1 MFFAE
6 LGATFVDRPPSPARS
21 LGWSLSRSSRRRSR
35 TAARSVI
42 CWRPL
47 AAFVDRPPP
56 PARSAALSVNHTVAH
71 APRSCSIQI
80 GGVQSFYK
88 KPAAAGWDWPME
100 CVFRDLKSKA
110 STNAAFVA
118 RDVLGTVGQLQHG
131 TVTPGRSARPSAPLV
146 VSPTLSTHA
155 ARRGG
160 NALDRETIMTDRRVF
175 IIRAK
180 RVSNCYMREKKK

>member
-1 MFFAE
+1 MCIR
-6 LGATFVDRPPSPARS
+6 DS
-21 LGWSLSRSSRRRSR
+21 
-35 TAARSVI
+35 
-42 CWRPL
+42 
-47 AAFVDRPPP
+47 
-56 PARSAALSVNHTVAH
+56 NHTVAH

-180 RVSNCYMREKKK
+180 RVSNCYMREKKNDRLCGCVCVCGCTANLGFSVRSANRIRPKDGIPLPD